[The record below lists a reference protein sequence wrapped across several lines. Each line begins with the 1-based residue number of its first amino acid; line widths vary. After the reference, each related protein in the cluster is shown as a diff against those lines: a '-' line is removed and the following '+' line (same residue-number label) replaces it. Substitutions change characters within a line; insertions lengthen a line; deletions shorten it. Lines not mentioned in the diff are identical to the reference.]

1 MKDLEQTEGVK
12 FWEDYLNDPK
22 NKVDGGT
29 SIDVSKL
36 VKEGKISKNFFD
48 NFEEKLE
55 EKGVKVKKVHNF
67 CIENLIALK
76 GELVKLEKGSESLIY
91 YIKEIIKKSTE
102 ADYNYIFG
110 DGKFNE
116 ELEFIKND
124 KRDIE
129 YTFLDK

>member
-12 FWEDYLNDPK
+12 FWEDYLTDPK
-22 NKVDGGT
+22 YRVDGGT

-76 GELVKLEKGSESLIY
+76 GQLVKLEKGSESLIY

-124 KRDIE
+124 KRNIE